1 MNFSRR
7 SEDNYDNQQVVLAD
21 TLGELQCLYGVANIS
36 YVGGSLIERGGH
48 NPLESAAFS
57 VGVLAGPHT
66 YNFDHIYPELISA
79 QGAKIVI
86 DENQLADTLISL
98 SANPQETIKLG
109 QQAAKCV
116 ANNQGAI
123 SKTVNLIELYLE
135 K

>member
-1 MNFSRR
+1 
-7 SEDNYDNQQVVLAD
+7 
-21 TLGELQCLYGVANIS
+21 VANIS

-57 VGVLAGPHT
+57 IGVLAGPHT
-66 YNFDHIYPELISA
+66 YNFDHIYPELVSA
-79 QGAKIVI
+79 QGAKTVT
-86 DENQLADTLISL
+86 DANHLADTLIAL
-98 SANPQETIKLG
+98 STDVQETIKLG

-123 SKTVNLIELYLE
+123 SKTVNLIEHYLE

>member
-1 MNFSRR
+1 
-7 SEDNYDNQQVVLAD
+7 
-21 TLGELQCLYGVANIS
+21 VANIS

>member
-1 MNFSRR
+1 MSFSRR
-7 SEDNYDNQQVVLAD
+7 SEDDYNNQQVVLAD

-79 QGAKIVI
+79 QGAETVT
-86 DENQLADTLISL
+86 DENHLADTLIAL
-98 SANPQETIKLG
+98 SNDAEQTIKLG
-109 QQAAKCV
+109 HQAAKCV

-135 K
+135 S